1 VRRSFLLALTLAAG
15 ILVPAAAAGPTQ
27 AAPDPGSIGIRLL
40 DAPVSAGEDP
50 RARTYIV
57 DHLKPGTTIK
67 RRVEVGNTTGAVQSV
82 AVYAGGATIKGG
94 SFNPTEGRTP
104 SELTQWTEVDH
115 ATVSLK
121 PDQRSA
127 VEVTITVPKDASPGE
142 RYGAVWAE
150 IAGPSPDGGGVS
162 LVNRVGV
169 RIYLDVGPGG
179 APASNFAL
187 DGLAATRAADGSPS
201 VVAQVRNTG
210 GRALDLSGELTLTDG
225 PGGLNA
231 GPFPATLGVTL
242 APGDSSP
249 VTVLL
254 DRQIPDGPWQAA
266 LTLRS
271 GLLEKT
277 TKATLTFPSGEGSIE
292 ATVPATGGFA
302 WWLAILGGALLG
314 LGLIFLLLLFR
325 RRRSDEDAPAEPP
338 SHRRSDRHRALVTR
352 L

>member
-1 VRRSFLLALTLAAG
+1 MRRSFLLALALAAG
-15 ILVPAAAAGPTQ
+15 TLVPAAGAAAAAGVTQ
-27 AAPDPGSIGIRLL
+27 ATPDPGSIGIRLL

-67 RRVEVGNTTGAVQSV
+67 RRVEVGNTTDSTQRIAI
-82 AVYAGGATIKGG
+82 YPGGATVKGG
-94 SFNPTEGRTP
+94 SFNPLEGRTP
-104 SELTQWTEVDH
+104 TELTQWTKVER

-121 PDQRSA
+121 PNQRST
-127 VEVTITVPKDASPGE
+127 VEVTVKIPKDASPGE

-169 RIYLDVGPGG
+169 RMYLHVGPGG
-179 APASNFAL
+179 APAAKFTL
-187 DGLAATRAADGSPS
+187 DGLAATRSADGAPS

-210 GRALDLSGELTLTDG
+210 GRALDLSGDLELSDG

-254 DRQIPDGPWQAA
+254 DRQIPDGPWKAA
-266 LTLRS
+266 LTLES
-271 GLLEKT
+271 GLLKQT
-277 TKATLTFPSGEGSIE
+277 TKATLTFPSGQGSKE
-292 ATVPATGGFA
+292 ATVPVTGGFP
-302 WWLAILGGALLG
+302 WWLAILGSALVG
-314 LGLIFLLLLFR
+314 LGLLFLLLLLR
-325 RRRSDEDAPAEPP
+325 RRRTEDETPVEPP
-338 SHRRSDRHRALVTR
+338 VPTLV
-352 L
+352 